1 MRNEIEAT
9 EQAGAILLK
18 TGTIKDTEL
27 VQREIMETIN
37 NGDEDRKAIEAE
49 DGQTWNSEELGRD
62 FKVMGFAAPYC
73 VVLRK
78 ADDKK
83 GTIMFKHSPRIYFGF
98 CEQ

>member
-27 VQREIMETIN
+27 IQEKMLEIIN

-49 DGQTWNSEELGRD
+49 YGQTWNSEELGRD